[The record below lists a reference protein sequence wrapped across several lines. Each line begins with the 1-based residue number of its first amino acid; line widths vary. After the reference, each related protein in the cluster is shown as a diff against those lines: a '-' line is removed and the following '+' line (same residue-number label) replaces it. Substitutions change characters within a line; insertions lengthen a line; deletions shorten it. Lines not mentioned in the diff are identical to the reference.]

1 MTTLTE
7 INDTLK
13 EQNGSLLLVSKTMAA
28 ILSEDLAKAKLE
40 NQARKDQLRRDNED
54 RLESKK
60 QKAADQRSGPT
71 GFGANVAAGLSEASG
86 YGDLKS
92 MASRLAGA
100 AIAGVFGAGSLLAF
114 KAGLGKI
121 VGRGLFWG
129 PIAGIVATYGK
140 DIVGSMFSS
149 LDPNDSLLSG
159 EDKQLFAGV
168 MSNAMTTG
176 LTGMILGRKAAIA
189 GFVGSLVGS
198 AINSYL
204 SPEARAKTIEA
215 FGFDTGI
222 STENFVTY
230 GSMIGAFFG
239 PGLIR
244 SAINMNLTGSPAG
257 ATVGRNSK
265 GQWTKLSPAIKSGFR
280 ANFMGRS
287 GLAVAIM
294 AAGTV
299 IGSVIGDA
307 TGSQKAADVADWMG
321 KGMMIGSMF
330 GPTGIIIGAIAGLA
344 IAGGSL
350 LLDYMR
356 DRRDKNHAAIEQDI
370 AKLEAESD
378 ALLEAGDI
386 DGAARALSLASQ
398 EQDRLNTLKF
408 KSPSA
413 VSEDQLR
420 QANSLVELGRAGGE
434 QTRGLEIKG
443 LETQYSSIV
452 QSDMSDQDKL
462 EALQPIVSRVSHL
475 LGDRGQGDDHQTAIR
490 TLNSSMGFNQAGFSM
505 QRQLQSYM
513 AETLGQNTGNLGGPR
528 ALTWTERMRNNA
540 EEENSIREALM
551 NDFIQSLMPPP
562 PIVVP
567 IPMPGNGG
575 GGGSSESSTNIFTA
589 PVSTADPF
597 ASISHR

>member
-54 RLESKK
+54 RLESNK
-60 QKAADQRSGPT
+60 QKATAQRSGPT

-100 AIAGVFGAGSLLAF
+100 AMAGVFGAGSLLAF

-140 DIVGSMFSS
+140 DVVANMFSS

-168 MSNAMTTG
+168 MSNAMTAG
-176 LTGMILGRKAAIA
+176 VTGMILGRKAAIA
-189 GFVGSLVGS
+189 GFVGSLIGS

-280 ANFMGRS
+280 TNFMGRS

-307 TGSQKAADVADWMG
+307 TGSQKAADVAGWVTN
-321 KGMMIGSMF
+321 GMAIGAMF
-330 GPTGIIIGAIAGLA
+330 GPAGIIVGAIAGLA

-356 DRRDKNHAAIEQDI
+356 DRRDKNHAAIEQSI
-370 AKLEAESD
+370 ANLETESN

-386 DGAARALSLASQ
+386 DGAARSLVIASQ
-398 EQDRLNTLKF
+398 EQDRLLTLKGAA
-408 KSPSA
+408 PSA
-413 VSEDQLR
+413 VSEEQLR
-420 QANSLVELGRAGGE
+420 QAASFVEVGRAGGE

-462 EALQPIVSRVSHL
+462 EALQPIVSRVSNL
-475 LGDRGQGDDHQTAIR
+475 LGGDHQRAIM
-490 TLNSSMGFNQAGFSM
+490 TLNSSMGFNQAGTSM

-513 AETLGQNTGNLGGPR
+513 DETLGQNTGNLGGPR
-528 ALTWTERMRNNA
+528 ALTWTERMSNNA

-562 PIVVP
+562 PIIVP

-597 ASISHR
+597 VSIGPR

>member
-386 DGAARALSLASQ
+386 DGAARALTIASQ
-398 EQDRLNTLKF
+398 EQDRLLTLKGAA
-408 KSPSA
+408 PSA

-420 QANSLVELGRAGGE
+420 QANSQVELGRAGGE